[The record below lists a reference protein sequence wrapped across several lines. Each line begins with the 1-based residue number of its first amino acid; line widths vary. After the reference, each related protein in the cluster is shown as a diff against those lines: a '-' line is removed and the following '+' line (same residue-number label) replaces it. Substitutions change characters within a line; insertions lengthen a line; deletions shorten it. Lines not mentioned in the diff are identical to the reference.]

1 MYVSDLRESYI
12 LHLYFRTNISD
23 VVKYCPYNIRRI
35 LGDSAGLMNLHTM
48 QLLILTKLMWALI
61 SLKLSV

>member
-35 LGDSAGLMNLHTM
+35 L
-48 QLLILTKLMWALI
+48 I
-61 SLKLSV
+61 